1 MASNGWAYSGK
12 LVENILKGGFDP
24 AKLYPVN
31 PKYDRFGDLPC
42 YKSLSE
48 LPEPPDLVVIALSGR
63 RVRGVIAECVKL
75 KVKAV
80 LLVSAGFAEADSQG
94 REEQESIKQLARESG
109 LLVCGPNSLGIA
121 VPKNNLMA
129 HAYMNITMKPGRI
142 GLVSQ
147 SGATAFAS
155 VVSQAVDRDIQFSNV
170 ISTGNEADLES
181 IDFIRYLIHENDT
194 KAIICFIEGFKEG
207 RRFREVA
214 EEALTVGK
222 PILIVKV
229 GRSDL
234 GARQAIS
241 HTGALTGSDNVYQA
255 LFDQH
260 GVLRLPY
267 PDDLAE
273 TANLFAQSPPPKAP
287 GLLVVSTSGG
297 LCSLI
302 ADACGVQ
309 QLELPQLT
317 EEEIQFVKSRDFL
330 LVYGTPINPLDIR
343 GQGAIHLP
351 EILSCFST
359 DHRYGILVVAIG
371 MDAIGPMSTHIAESL
386 VALRSKIDKPIVVL
400 WMGKKRDPSEEI
412 SDKDGFRVLEK
423 AGLPLFFSPER
434 LIRSLKEF
442 IGYHQFRK
450 RWLSTL
456 EKGPKT
462 IGRTVAS
469 ARTFLAHKSGT
480 LDEVESRR
488 LLEFY
493 GIASPREALV
503 SCPSEAAQAAEKIG
517 YPVVLKVV
525 SPDLPHK
532 TEAGAV
538 CLNLKDANIVRST
551 AEEML
556 FRVERRTPR
565 ATVKGLLVQEMIL
578 GAREMIVGVSH
589 DNQFGPVVL
598 AGIGGV
604 WVEVLKDISLRLPPL
619 SRMDAKEM
627 LRRLKGAKLLESFR
641 GNEAVDTVAV
651 ENVILRLGDLA
662 QELEDMV
669 LELDI
674 NPLLVTG
681 SRAYAADALVRLKS
695 E

>member
-1 MASNGWAYSGK
+1 
-12 LVENILKGGFDP
+12 
-24 AKLYPVN
+24 
-31 PKYDRFGDLPC
+31 
-42 YKSLSE
+42 
-48 LPEPPDLVVIALSGR
+48 
-63 RVRGVIAECVKL
+63 
-75 KVKAV
+75 
-80 LLVSAGFAEADSQG
+80 
-94 REEQESIKQLARESG
+94 
-109 LLVCGPNSLGIA
+109 
-121 VPKNNLMA
+121 
-129 HAYMNITMKPGRI
+129 
-142 GLVSQ
+142 
-147 SGATAFAS
+147 
-155 VVSQAVDRDIQFSNV
+155 
-170 ISTGNEADLES
+170 
-181 IDFIRYLIHENDT
+181 
-194 KAIICFIEGFKEG
+194 
-207 RRFREVA
+207 
-214 EEALTVGK
+214 
-222 PILIVKV
+222 
-229 GRSDL
+229 
-234 GARQAIS
+234 
-241 HTGALTGSDNVYQA
+241 
-255 LFDQH
+255 
-260 GVLRLPY
+260 
-267 PDDLAE
+267 
-273 TANLFAQSPPPKAP
+273 
-287 GLLVVSTSGG
+287 
-297 LCSLI
+297 
-302 ADACGVQ
+302 
-309 QLELPQLT
+309 
-317 EEEIQFVKSRDFL
+317 
-330 LVYGTPINPLDIR
+330 
-343 GQGAIHLP
+343 
-351 EILSCFST
+351 
-359 DHRYGILVVAIG
+359 
-371 MDAIGPMSTHIAESL
+371 MSTHIAESL